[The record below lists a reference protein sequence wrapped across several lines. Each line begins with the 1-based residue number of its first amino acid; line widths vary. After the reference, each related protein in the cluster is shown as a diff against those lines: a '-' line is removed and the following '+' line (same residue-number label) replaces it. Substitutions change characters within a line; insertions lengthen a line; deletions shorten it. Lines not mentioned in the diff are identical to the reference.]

1 MKADSFFSEE
11 LYRSLVP
18 PSHCNYGCF
27 DDARKRRPNAH
38 LLQCVIFG
46 REAKKPLLNKLIFR
60 PIAPPPFPSICLEWY
75 LCVGGGRGGQEG
87 EGWLFGYIPPLY
99 PKLSRYDVMS
109 QSIINHEIVI
119 IYLRVNLAMVLIG
132 FESKN
137 DDFRLNFRVTP
148 ISSRAK
154 KDFRRVTFLCPG
166 TAPANSLSLLIFLLV
181 FISSKH
187 NQKYISINI
196 YTRTGDLT
204 TASVGNKLKRTSFSQ
219 EHSKN
224 MFFGDARCCCG
235 MNEQTSHT
243 YYLYPVERDLAEY

>member
-1 MKADSFFSEE
+1 MVMKDSFFSEE

-38 LLQCVIFG
+38 LIVLYLGAGQKNSPFTHSGIYTTRMNDYPVQ
-46 REAKKPLLNKLIFR
+46 PLPHL
-60 PIAPPPFPSICLEWY
+60 W
-75 LCVGGGRGGQEG
+75 VQRGS
-87 EGWLFGYIPPLY
+87 LGYIPPFY
-99 PKLSRYDVMS
+99 PQLSRYDVMS

-181 FISSKH
+181 FISS
-187 NQKYISINI
+187 
-196 YTRTGDLT
+196 
-204 TASVGNKLKRTSFSQ
+204 FSTITYKVC
-219 EHSKN
+219 SKI
-224 MFFGDARCCCG
+224 RKIV
-235 MNEQTSHT
+235 Q
-243 YYLYPVERDLAEY
+243 

>member
-1 MKADSFFSEE
+1 MFILIQKLLPVLMKADSFFSEE

-38 LLQCVIFG
+38 LIVCHIWACG
-46 REAKKPLLNKLIFR
+46 KKPLLNKLFFC

-75 LCVGGGRGGQEG
+75 LCVGGGRGAFGVYFPPC
-87 EGWLFGYIPPLY
+87 LFKIV
-99 PKLSRYDVMS
+99 KVWDDMS
-109 QSIINHEIVI
+109 QSIINHEKVI

-187 NQKYISINI
+187 NYS
-196 YTRTGDLT
+196 
-204 TASVGNKLKRTSFSQ
+204 
-219 EHSKN
+219 
-224 MFFGDARCCCG
+224 
-235 MNEQTSHT
+235 
-243 YYLYPVERDLAEY
+243 